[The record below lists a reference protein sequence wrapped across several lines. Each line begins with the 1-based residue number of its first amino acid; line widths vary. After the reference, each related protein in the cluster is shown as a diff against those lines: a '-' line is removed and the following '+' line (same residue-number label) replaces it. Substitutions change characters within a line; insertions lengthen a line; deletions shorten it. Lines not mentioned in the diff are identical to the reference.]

1 MRLHLFFLISILAIS
16 SCVSYSVRDSS
27 EIQKVDTKI
36 MEEFTEYREEGDF
49 YSAARSYIEFLKCCE
64 DERKEQLTDGLTD
77 FYKEKVEEFKVE
89 GQHLQL
95 IEYTFSYI
103 KLMEGGITEEELAP
117 FRADLETYVQ
127 SYINSELRNMRE
139 LEKVSWLIY
148 INRVSASP
156 VAKNTLVELFL
167 QRGNPIMAQK
177 YLDLLL
183 NEQDIEEELPKDHPY
198 SQLLTQISEL
208 KLRVMESD
216 KDAIKEMVESSVEI
230 VVDKGIKTEGG
241 MGVPDQDLGTG
252 IVIDPEG
259 YILTNYHIIESDV
272 DPAYE
277 GYSRVYVIP
286 AENVNEKFVAK
297 VVGYDP
303 VYDLALL
310 KIEKEM
316 ETHVR
321 IGDSN
326 TLRQGERV
334 IAIGNPIG
342 LVNTVTSGVV
352 SSLDRP
358 FLQIGDIIQIDA
370 ALNPGNS
377 GGALI
382 NNDGYLIGVT
392 FAGLQNFENLNFAIP
407 SDHVLSILNRLY
419 QGNEAKRSWIGCA
432 ISEEGDDL
440 IIEYVVPESPADI
453 SGLLKGDI
461 IRKVNGEPVNDLFDI
476 QRRIS
481 YLSHPMIGAITV
493 ERNEKEHRKKIHL
506 EERPVYPS
514 LYIYSRDAHENI
526 ITPIFGMVINRLEEG
541 RKKSYVIV
549 KTLFGSVANTVGISE
564 GDVIRLR
571 NIKYDEENKLF
582 YLIIDLK
589 SKRFGYLNKSM
600 VLYSYV
606 EGHSFI

>member
-1 MRLHLFFLISILAIS
+1 
-16 SCVSYSVRDSS
+16 
-27 EIQKVDTKI
+27 

-49 YSAARSYIEFLKCCE
+49 YSAARSYIEFLKCC
-64 DERKEQLTDGLTD
+64 DDKRKEQFTEELKD
-77 FYKEKVEEFKVE
+77 FYKEKVQEFKAN
-89 GQHLQL
+89 GQYLLL
-95 IEYTFSYI
+95 IEYTYSYI
-103 KLMEGGITEEELAP
+103 NLMEGEIIEEELAP
-117 FRADLETYVQ
+117 FRDDLQTYIQ
-127 SYINSELRNMRE
+127 SYIDTELRNMRE
-139 LEKVSWLIY
+139 LEKVSWLMY
-148 INRVSASP
+148 VNRVSASQA
-156 VAKNTLVELFL
+156 AKNNLVELFL
-167 QRGNPIMAQK
+167 QRSNPVMAQK
-177 YLDLLL
+177 YLDLLFD
-183 NEQDIEEELPKDHPY
+183 EHDIEEELREELPY
-198 SQLLTQISEL
+198 SELLSNISDL
-208 KLRVMESD
+208 KLQLTESD
-216 KDAIKEMVESSVEI
+216 EDPVKEMVQSSVEI

-241 MGVPDQDLGTG
+241 MGVPDQALGTG

-286 AENVNEKFVAK
+286 AEAVNEKFVAK

-419 QGNEAKRSWIGCA
+419 QGKEAKRSWIGCA
-432 ISEEGDDL
+432 IGEDGDDL
-440 IIEYVVPESPADI
+440 VIEYIVPESPADI

-461 IRKVNGEPVNDLFDI
+461 IRKVNGEPVHDLFEI

-481 YLSHPMIGAITV
+481 YLSHPIIGAITV
-493 ERNEKEHRKKIHL
+493 ERNEKEIRKKIYL
-506 EERPVYPS
+506 DERPVFPS

-526 ITPIFGMVINRLEEG
+526 ITPIFGMVITRLEG
-541 RKKSYVIV
+541 ARKKSYVVV
-549 KTLFGSVANTVGISE
+549 KTLYGSVANTVGISE

-571 NIKYDEENKLF
+571 NIKYDEVNKLF

-606 EGHSFI
+606 EGNSFI

>member
-1 MRLHLFFLISILAIS
+1 
-16 SCVSYSVRDSS
+16 
-27 EIQKVDTKI
+27 

-49 YSAARSYIEFLKCCE
+49 YSAARSYIEFLKCC
-64 DERKEQLTDGLTD
+64 DDKRKEQFTEELKV

-95 IEYTFSYI
+95 IEYTYSYI
-103 KLMEGGITEEELAP
+103 KLMEGEIIEEELDP
-117 FRADLETYVQ
+117 FRDDLQTYVQ
-127 SYINSELRNMRE
+127 SFIDSELRNMRE
-139 LEKVSWLIY
+139 LEKVSWLMY
-148 INRVSASP
+148 INRVSASR

-167 QRGNPIMAQK
+167 GRRNPVMAQK
-177 YLDLLL
+177 YLDLLF
-183 NEQDIEEELPKDHPY
+183 EEHGIEEELHEDHPY
-198 SQLLTQISEL
+198 SELLIQISDL
-208 KLRVMESD
+208 NLQVTESD
-216 KDAIKEMVESSVEI
+216 KDAIEEMVQSSVEI

-241 MGVPDQDLGTG
+241 MGVPDQALGTG

-326 TLRQGERV
+326 ILRQGERV

-382 NNDGYLIGVT
+382 NKDGYLIGVT

-419 QGNEAKRSWIGCA
+419 QGKETKRSWIGCA
-432 ISEEGDDL
+432 IGEEGDNL

-461 IRKVNGEPVNDLFDI
+461 IREVNGEPVKDLFDI
-476 QRRIS
+476 QQRIS

-493 ERNEKEHRKKIHL
+493 ERNEKELRKKIYL

-526 ITPIFGMVINRLEEG
+526 ITPIFGMVITRLEG
-541 RKKSYVIV
+541 ARKKSYVIV
-549 KTLFGSVANTVGISE
+549 KTLYGSVANTIGISE

-606 EGHSFI
+606 EGNRFI

>member
-1 MRLHLFFLISILAIS
+1 
-16 SCVSYSVRDSS
+16 
-27 EIQKVDTKI
+27 

-49 YSAARSYIEFLKCCE
+49 YSAARSYIEFLKCC
-64 DERKEQLTDGLTD
+64 DDKRKEQFTEELKV
-77 FYKEKVEEFKVE
+77 FYKEKVEEFTVE

-95 IEYTFSYI
+95 IEYTYSYI
-103 KLMEGGITEEELAP
+103 KLMEGEIIEEELDP
-117 FRADLETYVQ
+117 FRDDLQTYVQ
-127 SYINSELRNMRE
+127 SYIDSELQNMRE
-139 LEKVSWLIY
+139 LEKVSWLMY
-148 INRVSASP
+148 INRVSASS

-167 QRGNPIMAQK
+167 GRRNPVMAQK
-177 YLDLLL
+177 YLDLLF
-183 NEQDIEEELPKDHPY
+183 EEHGIEEELHEDHPY
-198 SQLLTQISEL
+198 SELLIQISDL
-208 KLRVMESD
+208 NLQVTESD
-216 KDAIKEMVESSVEI
+216 NDAIEEMVQSSVEI

-241 MGVPDQDLGTG
+241 MGVPDQALGTG

-326 TLRQGERV
+326 ILRQGERV

-382 NNDGYLIGVT
+382 NKDGYLIGVT

-419 QGNEAKRSWIGCA
+419 QGKETKRSWIGCA
-432 ISEEGDDL
+432 IGEEGDNL

-461 IRKVNGEPVNDLFDI
+461 IREVNGEPVKDLFDI

-481 YLSHPMIGAITV
+481 YLSHPMIGAIKV
-493 ERNEKEHRKKIHL
+493 ERNEKELRKKIYL

-526 ITPIFGMVINRLEEG
+526 ITPIFGMVITRLEG
-541 RKKSYVIV
+541 ARKKSYVIV
-549 KTLFGSVANTVGISE
+549 KTLYGSVANTIGISE

-606 EGHSFI
+606 EGNRFI